1 MQHRPCYQRGLF
13 VEVITPQTESR
24 SASQS
29 RKRRRGGNLRLRFP
43 GGEKAS
49 LKGRQTV
56 RCVCWAGTAD
66 VTFVQPKGTLLP
78 HCLDKYVHGTFL
90 RSPMSSLS
98 RDSARGRTNMS
109 PTTERRIQSVSAS
122 ISGSPDTHGGRF
134 VLSSLWYQAAAP
146 RGLVQHLRRSQRR
159 AR

>member
-1 MQHRPCYQRGLF
+1 M
-13 VEVITPQTESR
+13 EVITPQTESR
-24 SASQS
+24 FASQS
-29 RKRRRGGNLRLRFP
+29 RKKRRGGNLRLRFP

-56 RCVCWAGTAD
+56 RYVCLVGMTDA
-66 VTFVQPKGTLLP
+66 TFVQPKGTLLP

-90 RSPMSSLS
+90 CSPMSSLS
-98 RDSARGRTNMS
+98 RESARGRTNMS
-109 PTTERRIQSVSAS
+109 PTMESRIQSASAS
-122 ISGSPDTHGGRF
+122 ISGSTNTHGGRF
-134 VLSSLWYQAAAP
+134 VLSSLWYQVAAP